1 MALRCGIVGLPNVG
15 KSTLFNALTSAA
27 VAAENYPFCTIEPNS
42 GMVVVP
48 DARLDALARLS
59 RSERVIPAQVE
70 LVDIAGLVA
79 GAAEGHGL
87 GNRFLAHI
95 RETQAIAHVVRCFE
109 APGVVHVEGR
119 VDALADVETIET
131 ELMLADLETVEAAL
145 NRLGRKAGS
154 GDREA
159 ARTVIL
165 LQQAAALLGAGT
177 PLRSD
182 RALSEGLVSYHLL
195 SAKPVLYVAN
205 VGDEGEANAQL
216 ETLKDRAGRYGD
228 QVVWLHAALEGELLA
243 LEPADRQEYMATL
256 GWRESGM
263 ERLVRAI
270 QRLLGLITF
279 FTTGPQETRA
289 WQIVAGTKA
298 AAAAGIIHSDFE
310 KHFIRAEVVSFPELM
325 DHGSFERAF
334 ASGTGR
340 LEGRDYVVQDGDVV
354 YFRVSA

>member
-1 MALRCGIVGLPNVG
+1 MALRCGVVGLPNVG

-59 RSERVIPAQVE
+59 RSERVIPAQIE

-79 GAAEGHGL
+79 GASDGHGL

-109 APGVVHVEGR
+109 APGVVHVAGR

-131 ELMLADLETVEAAL
+131 ELMLADLETVEAAM
-145 NRLGRKAGS
+145 NRLTRKAGS

-159 ARTVIL
+159 ARTVGL
-165 LQQAAALLGAGT
+165 LQQVTGLLDAGT

-182 RALSEGLVSYHLL
+182 PELAASVSSFHLL

-205 VGDEGEANAQL
+205 VGDDGEDNAQL
-216 ETLKDRAGRYGD
+216 AALEGRASRYGD
-228 QVVWLHAALEGELLA
+228 EVVWLHAALEGELLA
-243 LEPADRQEYMATL
+243 LEPAERQEYMATL
-256 GWRESGM
+256 GWREAGI
-263 ERLVRAI
+263 ERLVRAM
-270 QRLLGLITF
+270 QRLLGLIAF

-289 WQIVAGTKA
+289 WQLAEGTKA

-325 DHGSFERAF
+325 EHGSFERAF
-334 ASGTGR
+334 ASGVGR